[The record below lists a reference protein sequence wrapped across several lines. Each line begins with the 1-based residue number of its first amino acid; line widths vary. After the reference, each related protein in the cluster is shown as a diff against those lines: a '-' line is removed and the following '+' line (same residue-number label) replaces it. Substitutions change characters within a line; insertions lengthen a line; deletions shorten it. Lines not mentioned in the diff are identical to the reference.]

1 MQKKS
6 LNTKVIFR
14 EMSLTFL
21 LSFDDNFLR
30 NFYNLLIKF
39 LINELGNIY
48 FFVKTKLYLDIN
60 TFLEVQTT
68 YFFDK

>member
-6 LNTKVIFR
+6 LDTKVIFR
-14 EMSLTFL
+14 EMTSTFS